1 MFAFL
6 LSVHI
11 LAAIIGLGPT
21 FSFAFLG
28 IMSEKQPA
36 AARALQETILV
47 VSTRLVIP
55 LVVILGLSGILL
67 IGNTHDNLSK
77 NPWLGAGIILYV
89 LVLAAAIFYQV
100 PVQKKILA
108 RLGPGGGPGGGPGA
122 APAGMAD
129 PQVRKLANGQ
139 RIVGIAMGLAI
150 VVTAVLMIWKPG
162 AGA

>member
-28 IMSEKQPA
+28 ILSERQPA
-36 AARALQETILV
+36 AARALQEAILV
-47 VSTRLVIP
+47 ISTRLVIP

-67 IGNTHDNLSK
+67 ISNRHVDLSK

-89 LVLAAAIFYQV
+89 LVLAASIFYQV
-100 PVQKKILA
+100 PTQKKILA
-108 RLGPGGGPGGGPGA
+108 LVGPTGG
-122 APAGMAD
+122 MD
-129 PQVRKLANGQ
+129 QPQVRKLANGQ
-139 RIVGIAMGLAI
+139 RIVGIATGLAV

>member
-36 AARALQETILV
+36 AARALQETILLI
-47 VSTRLVIP
+47 STRLVIP
-55 LVVILGLSGILL
+55 LVVILGLSGVLL
-67 IGNTHDNLSK
+67 VGNTHVNLSK

-100 PVQKKILA
+100 PTQAKILA
-108 RLGPGGGPGGGPGA
+108 LLGPTGGMDQPE
-122 APAGMAD
+122 
-129 PQVRKLANGQ
+129 VRKLANGQ
-139 RIVGIAMGLAI
+139 RAVGIAMGLA
-150 VVTAVLMIWKPG
+150 VVITAVLMVWKPG
-162 AGA
+162 AGS

>member
-28 IMSEKQPA
+28 ILSERQPV
-36 AARALQETILV
+36 AARALQEAILV
-47 VSTRLVIP
+47 ISTRLVIP
-55 LVVILGLSGILL
+55 LVVILGLSGVLL
-67 IGNTHDNLSK
+67 ISNTHVDLST

-89 LVLAAAIFYQV
+89 LMLAAAIFYQV

-108 RLGPGGGPGGGPGA
+108 RLGPGGGPGVGPGVG
-122 APAGMAD
+122 PGGMAD

>member
-36 AARALQETILV
+36 AARALQEAILV
-47 VSTRLVIP
+47 ISTRLVIP

-67 IGNTHDNLSK
+67 IGNTHVDLSK

-89 LVLAAAIFYQV
+89 LVLAASIFYQV
-100 PVQKKILA
+100 PTQKKILA
-108 RLGPGGGPGGGPGA
+108 LVGPTGG
-122 APAGMAD
+122 MD
-129 PQVRKLANGQ
+129 QPQVRKLANGQ
-139 RIVGIAMGLAI
+139 RTVGIAMGLAV
-150 VVTAVLMIWKPG
+150 VVTAVLMVWKPG

>member
-28 IMSEKQPA
+28 ILSERQPA
-36 AARALQETILV
+36 AARALQEAILV
-47 VSTRLVIP
+47 ISTRLVIP

-67 IGNTHDNLSK
+67 IGNTHVDLSK

-89 LVLAAAIFYQV
+89 LVLAASIFYQV
-100 PVQKKILA
+100 PTQKKILA
-108 RLGPGGGPGGGPGA
+108 LVGPTGG
-122 APAGMAD
+122 MD
-129 PQVRKLANGQ
+129 QPQVRKLANGQ
-139 RIVGIAMGLAI
+139 RTVGIAMGLAV
-150 VVTAVLMIWKPG
+150 VVTAVLMVWKPG

>member
-36 AARALQETILV
+36 AARALQETILL

-55 LVVILGLSGILL
+55 LVVILGLSGVLL
-67 IGNTHDNLSK
+67 MGNTHINLSK

-100 PVQKKILA
+100 PTQKKILA
-108 RLGPGGGPGGGPGA
+108 LLGPTGGMDQPE
-122 APAGMAD
+122 
-129 PQVRKLANGQ
+129 VRKLANGQ
-139 RIVGIAMGLAI
+139 RIVGITMGLAV
-150 VVTAVLMIWKPG
+150 VVTAVLMVWQPG
-162 AGA
+162 ASGA

>member
-28 IMSEKQPA
+28 VLSEKQPA

-67 IGNTHDNLSK
+67 MGNTHINLSE

-100 PVQKKILA
+100 STQKKILA
-108 RLGPGGGPGGGPGA
+108 LLGPGGGAGGGPG
-122 APAGMAD
+122 GMEH
-129 PQVRKLANGQ
+129 PQVRKLANRQ
-139 RIVGIAMGLAI
+139 RIVGIAMGLAV
-150 VVTAVLMIWKPG
+150 VVTAVLMVWKPG

>member
-1 MFAFL
+1 VFAFL

-11 LAAIIGLGPT
+11 LSAIIGLGPT

-36 AARALQETILV
+36 AAQALQETILLI
-47 VSTRLVIP
+47 STRLVIP
-55 LVVILGLSGILL
+55 LVVILGLSGVLL
-67 IGNTHDNLSK
+67 IGNTHVNLSE

-89 LVLAAAIFYQV
+89 LVLAASIFYQV
-100 PVQKKILA
+100 PTQKKILA
-108 RLGPGGGPGGGPGA
+108 LLGPGGGPGSGPGGGG
-122 APAGMAD
+122 GMGN
-129 PQVRKLANGQ
+129 PQVRKVANGQ
-139 RIVGIAMGLAI
+139 RIVGIAMGLAV